1 MDGPPTLFRHT
12 SIVHEERIRNMA
24 AQASRLKVSKIGE
37 VTQIEFIDRNILDES
52 NIQQISEELASVVD
66 DMPTPKILIRFGNVE
81 HLSSAA
87 LGAMITINNRVK
99 GKDGALKLSEID
111 PQIREVF
118 KITKL
123 DKIFQIFESDADA
136 LQSFA

>member
-1 MDGPPTLFRHT
+1 
-12 SIVHEERIRNMA
+12 MA

-37 VTQIEFIDRNILDES
+37 ITQVEFVDRNILDES
-52 NIQQISEELASVVD
+52 NIQQIGDELASIIDEV
-66 DMPTPKILIRFGNVE
+66 PTPRILIRFGNVE

-87 LGAMITINNRVK
+87 LGALITVNNRIK
-99 GKDGALKLSEID
+99 GKEGELRLAEID

-123 DKIFQIFESDADA
+123 DKIFQIHDDADQA
-136 LQSFA
+136 LSSFS